1 MEVINAGM
9 RKGIKA
15 MAVAAQT
22 MQFIS
27 LMPQPK
33 DFVTRIVGDVV
44 FLSAQ
49 ISQLSEKMNKLLD
62 SYADIPTNYLMTQ
75 VNSITGS
82 LSRINNRLNTYADN
96 AVNQTIGL
104 GENAVNMITDLTGSA
119 IDITGSVTGAVVN
132 LAGAVSESS
141 SRVLGQQDIA
151 DDIHDAAEVILEWN
165 NDKLVEVKE
174 DKLAPLKNTSKRL
187 KDIRTGITDN
197 IDHTSNAVDEKIKNA
212 QNVVKTLITEL
223 KEKMDKLANVV
234 DTNFKDVTG
243 MSSVS
248 SGASTITEEIKRY
261 GNRTKS
267 DQVTY
272 AVSDSLSTV
281 IKNFSIGKTVFAF
294 AGVLTQSAIVR
305 LGLDRLPPIDFESM
319 LYKIRD
325 DINITPEDLE
335 KNFNKLADT
344 TYNEMISMGKE
355 LENIPMEE
363 RNYSDENY
371 KKFKEEYEEELK
383 EQRDRI
389 RTLMKYNE
397 NKNGQID
404 ALEKKEIKSA
414 IKEIEKYRK
423 KVKNAKQAETY
434 KSILGKELDN
444 FKQEAQYRCNQLKSD
459 WESMMKQ
466 YRDAIAEIK
475 EFFTNGGSC
484 DMFIDD
490 CCKRI
495 NQDFDDIKE
504 LCKNL
509 GSQLI
514 ASGIKVF
521 MPSDIG
527 LVVPNP
533 AYKIPDFLM
542 DIKTIIAFIKDIIT
556 KVIDIINHIN
566 KLARI
571 MLNGIN
577 NLKEIIDQLM
587 KMIGL
592 KWLMDLIQN
601 IIEMLG
607 SNIDLA
613 SERLINTIS
622 AVHLGD
628 TKEYEA
634 TMDALESLITE
645 TNGTSKILNDSERKT
660 LGSVTD
666 MLDLIKKGKR
676 KKVREEIDELETN
689 IKNAKSGDNEQIEE
703 IINELE
709 EWEDNIVA
717 YKSPII
723 DNNTDEKQVSSII
736 DGESYSPDIK
746 FIGWHFYHA
755 DLNHTEKKYYDS
767 SIFGTLMKKIKS
779 KIIKR
784 AAEKSHKK
792 SGGVRMLNRKTVG
805 MISPLSKTKIVKAY
819 EAFYWYTYFTE
830 DLEKD
835 CFEWGTKQGSMLVD
849 NIVRSENG
857 SVVEIIDMNGNP
869 RKVFVAGNMVR
880 SGDYVNVDGIK
891 YRVN

>member
-82 LSRINNRLNTYADN
+82 LSRINNRLNTYTDN

-119 IDITGSVTGAVVN
+119 IDITGSVTSAVVN
-132 LAGAVSESS
+132 LAAAVSETS
-141 SRVLGQQDIA
+141 SRILSQSDIA

-174 DKLAPLKNTSKRL
+174 DKLAALKNVTK
-187 KDIRTGITDN
+187 KIQETRTGITDK
-197 IDHTSNAVDEKIKNA
+197 IDSVSGTVDEGIKNA

-223 KEKMDKLANVV
+223 REKMDKLANVV

-243 MSSVS
+243 MTSVS
-248 SGASTITEEIKRY
+248 RGSSTITEEIKNY
-261 GNRTKS
+261 GNNTKS
-267 DQVTY
+267 DQVTS

-281 IKNFSIGKTVFAF
+281 IKNFSIGKMVLAF
-294 AGVLTQSAIVR
+294 TGVLTQSAIVR
-305 LGLDRLPPIDFESM
+305 LGLDKLPPIDFESM

-325 DINITPEDLE
+325 DINLTPEDLE
-335 KNFNKLADT
+335 KNFNQLAES
-344 TYNEMISMGKE
+344 TYNEMISMEKE
-355 LENIPMEE
+355 LKDIPSEE

-383 EQRDRI
+383 EQRNRI

-397 NKNGQID
+397 NKKGQID
-404 ALEKKEIKSA
+404 ALAKKEIKSA

-444 FKQEAQYRCNQLKSD
+444 FKQEAQYRCNQIKSD

-466 YRDAIAEIK
+466 YRDSIAEIK
-475 EFFTNGGSC
+475 EFFSNGGSC

-509 GSQLI
+509 SSQLI

-527 LVVPNP
+527 AVVPNP

-542 DIKTIIAFIKDIIT
+542 DVKTIIAFIKNLIT
-556 KVIDIINHIN
+556 KIIDIINHIN

-577 NLKEIIDQLM
+577 NLNEIIKQLM
-587 KMIGL
+587 EMIGL
-592 KWLMDLIQN
+592 KWLMNLVQN
-601 IIEMLG
+601 IIEILG

-613 SERLINTIS
+613 SVRLVNTLSPI
-622 AVHLGD
+622 HLD
-628 TKEYEA
+628 ETKEYDA
-634 TMDALESLITE
+634 TMEALESLIVAD
-645 TNGTSKILNDSERKT
+645 GGKSKILNETEQKA

-666 MLDLIKKGKR
+666 ILESLKNTKKR
-676 KKVREEIDELETN
+676 KVKKEIDSLIGAIQSAT
-689 IKNAKSGDNEQIEE
+689 SGDDEKIEDLMDR
-703 IINELE
+703 LE
-709 EWEDNIVA
+709 DFADNVVA
-717 YKSPII
+717 YKSPILDDTKREDKNI
-723 DNNTDEKQVSSII
+723 SDII
-736 DGESYSPDIK
+736 DGESFDMDVK
-746 FIGWHFYHA
+746 FIGWKFYHA
-755 DLNHTEKKYYDS
+755 DIYHTNAEYYS
-767 SIFGTLMKKIKS
+767 SNLMKKIKS
-779 KIIKR
+779 KVIQKAAKR
-784 AAEKSHKK
+784 SHKK
-792 SGGVRMLNRKTVG
+792 NGGVAMLNNKEFGRN
-805 MISPLSKTKIVKAY
+805 KIVKAY
-819 EAFYWYTYFTE
+819 KAFYWYTYYTE

-835 CFEWGTKQGSMLVD
+835 CFEWNKENQGKIFMD
-849 NIVRSENG
+849 NIVKSESG
-857 SVVEIIDMNGNP
+857 SVVEIIDVNGNP
-869 RKVFVAGNMVR
+869 RKVFVAGSMVR
-880 SGDYVNVDGIK
+880 SGDYVNVDGVK

>member
-132 LAGAVSESS
+132 LAGAVSETS
-141 SRVLGQQDIA
+141 SRILGQQDIA

-174 DKLAPLKNTSKRL
+174 DKLATLKNTTK
-187 KDIRTGITDN
+187 KIQETRTGITDK
-197 IDHTSNAVDEKIKNA
+197 IDSVSGAVDEKIKNA

-223 KEKMDKLANVV
+223 REKMDKLANVV

-243 MSSVS
+243 MASVS
-248 SGASTITEEIKRY
+248 RGASTITEEIKRY

-294 AGVLTQSAIVR
+294 TGVLTQSAIVR

-355 LENIPMEE
+355 LENIPPEE

-404 ALEKKEIKSA
+404 GLAKKEIKSA

-509 GSQLI
+509 SSQLI

-527 LVVPNP
+527 TVVPNP

-592 KWLMDLIQN
+592 KWLMDLVDN

-613 SERLINTIS
+613 SERLVNTLSPI
-622 AVHLGD
+622 HLD
-628 TKEYEA
+628 ETKEYEA
-634 TMDALESLITE
+634 TMEALESLIV
-645 TNGTSKILNDSERKT
+645 GDDKKSKILNETEKT
-660 LGSVTD
+660 ALGSVTD
-666 MLDLIKKGKR
+666 ILESLKNTKKR
-676 KKVREEIDELETN
+676 KVQKEITSLIGD
-689 IKNAKSGDNEQIEE
+689 IKSATSGDNEKIEDLMDD
-703 IINELE
+703 LE
-709 EWEDNIVA
+709 DFADNVVA
-717 YKSPII
+717 YKSPILD
-723 DNNTDEKQVSSII
+723 DNKRENQNISNII
-736 DGESYSPDIK
+736 DGETFDTDVK
-746 FIGWHFYHA
+746 FIGWRFYHA
-755 DLNHTEKKYYDS
+755 DIYHTKNKYYTS
-767 SIFGTLMKKIKS
+767 TFMKKIKS

-784 AAEKSHKK
+784 AAKRSHKK
-792 SGGVRMLNRKTVG
+792 NGGVNMLRKRKLGWNKV
-805 MISPLSKTKIVKAY
+805 VKAFD
-819 EAFYWYTYFTE
+819 AFYWYTYFTE

-880 SGDYVNVDGIK
+880 SGDYVNVDGVK
-891 YRVN
+891 YRVK

>member
-132 LAGAVSESS
+132 LAAAVSETS
-141 SRVLGQQDIA
+141 SRILGQSDIA

-174 DKLAPLKNTSKRL
+174 DKLATLKNVTK
-187 KDIRTGITDN
+187 KIQETRTGITDK
-197 IDHTSNAVDEKIKNA
+197 IDSVSGAVDEKIKNA
-212 QNVVKTLITEL
+212 QNVVKNLITEL
-223 KEKMDKLANVV
+223 REKMDKLANVV

-243 MSSVS
+243 MTSVS
-248 SGASTITEEIKRY
+248 RGASTITEEIKRY
-261 GNRTKS
+261 GNSTKS

-294 AGVLTQSAIVR
+294 AGVLTQSVIVR

-344 TYNEMISMGKE
+344 TYNEMISMEKE
-355 LENIPMEE
+355 LKTIPPEE

-371 KKFKEEYEEELK
+371 KKFKEEYGEELK

-404 ALEKKEIKSA
+404 ALVKKEIKSA

-444 FKQEAQYRCNQLKSD
+444 FKQEAQYRCNQIKSD

-475 EFFTNGGSC
+475 EFFSNGGSC
-484 DMFIDD
+484 DMFIND
-490 CCKRI
+490 CCKKI

-509 GSQLI
+509 GSQLV
-514 ASGIKVF
+514 ASTIKVF

-527 LVVPNP
+527 AVVPNP
-533 AYKIPDFLM
+533 AYKISDFLM
-542 DIKTIIAFIKDIIT
+542 DVKTIIAFIKDLIT
-556 KVIDIINHIN
+556 KIIDIINHIN

-577 NLKEIIDQLM
+577 NLKEIVDQLM

-592 KWLMDLIQN
+592 KWLMDMVQN
-601 IIEMLG
+601 IIKILG
-607 SNIDLA
+607 SNIDSA
-613 SERLINTIS
+613 SVRLVNTLS
-622 AVHLGD
+622 PVHLD
-628 TKEYEA
+628 ETKEYEA
-634 TMDALESLITE
+634 TMEALESLIV
-645 TNGTSKILNDSERKT
+645 GDGGKSKILNDTEKKS

-666 MLDLIKKGKR
+666 ILESLKKTKKR
-676 KKVREEIDELETN
+676 KTQKEINSLIGD
-689 IKNAKSGDNEQIEE
+689 IQSAKSGNDEKIEDLMDD
-703 IINELE
+703 LE
-709 EWEDNIVA
+709 DFADNIVA
-717 YKSPII
+717 YKSPIL
-723 DNNTDEKQVSSII
+723 DENKREDKNISDII
-736 DGESYSPDIK
+736 DGESFDIDVK

-755 DLNHTEKKYYDS
+755 DIYHTKNDYYS
-767 SIFGTLMKKIKS
+767 SNLMKKIKS

-784 AAEKSHKK
+784 AAKRSHKK
-792 SGGVRMLNRKTVG
+792 NGGVAMLKKKVLG
-805 MISPLSKTKIVKAY
+805 WKKIVKAY
-819 EAFYWYTYFTE
+819 TAFYWYTYYTE

-835 CFEWGTKQGSMLVD
+835 CFEWGQKQNSILVD
-849 NIVRSENG
+849 NIVKSENG
-857 SVVEIIDMNGNP
+857 SVVEIIDVNGNP

-880 SGDYVNVDGIK
+880 SGDYVNVDGVK

>member
-132 LAGAVSESS
+132 LAAAVSETS
-141 SRVLGQQDIA
+141 SRILGQSDIA

-174 DKLAPLKNTSKRL
+174 DKLATLKNVTK
-187 KDIRTGITDN
+187 KIQETRTGITDK
-197 IDHTSNAVDEKIKNA
+197 IDSVSGAVDEKIKNA
-212 QNVVKTLITEL
+212 QNVVKNLITEL
-223 KEKMDKLANVV
+223 REKMDKLANVV

-243 MSSVS
+243 MTSVS
-248 SGASTITEEIKRY
+248 RGASTITEEIKRY
-261 GNRTKS
+261 GNSTKS

-294 AGVLTQSAIVR
+294 AGVLTQSVIVR

-344 TYNEMISMGKE
+344 TYNEMISMEKE
-355 LENIPMEE
+355 LKTIPPEE

-371 KKFKEEYEEELK
+371 KKFKEEYGEELK

-404 ALEKKEIKSA
+404 ALVKKEIKSA

-444 FKQEAQYRCNQLKSD
+444 FKQEAQYRCNQIKSD

-475 EFFTNGGSC
+475 EFFSNGGSC
-484 DMFIDD
+484 DMFIND
-490 CCKRI
+490 CCKKI

-509 GSQLI
+509 GSQLV
-514 ASGIKVF
+514 ASTIKVF

-527 LVVPNP
+527 AVVPNP
-533 AYKIPDFLM
+533 AYKISDFLM
-542 DIKTIIAFIKDIIT
+542 DVKTIIAFIKDLIT
-556 KVIDIINHIN
+556 KIIDIINHIN

-577 NLKEIIDQLM
+577 NLKEIVDQLM

-592 KWLMDLIQN
+592 KWLMDMVQN
-601 IIEMLG
+601 IIKILG
-607 SNIDLA
+607 SNIDFA
-613 SERLINTIS
+613 SVRLVNTLS
-622 AVHLGD
+622 PVHLD
-628 TKEYEA
+628 ETKEYEA
-634 TMDALESLITE
+634 TMEALESLIV
-645 TNGTSKILNDSERKT
+645 GDGGKSKILNDTEKT
-660 LGSVTD
+660 ALGSVTD
-666 MLDLIKKGKR
+666 ILESLKKTKKR
-676 KKVREEIDELETN
+676 KTQKEINSLIGD
-689 IKNAKSGDNEQIEE
+689 IQSAKSGNDEKIEDLMDD
-703 IINELE
+703 LE
-709 EWEDNIVA
+709 DFADNIVA
-717 YKSPII
+717 YKSPIL
-723 DNNTDEKQVSSII
+723 DENKREDKNISDII
-736 DGESYSPDIK
+736 DGESFDIDVK

-755 DLNHTEKKYYDS
+755 DIYHTKNDYYS
-767 SIFGTLMKKIKS
+767 SNLMKKIKS
-779 KIIKR
+779 KVIQKAAKR
-784 AAEKSHKK
+784 SHKK
-792 SGGVRMLNRKTVG
+792 NGGVAMLNNKEFG
-805 MISPLSKTKIVKAY
+805 WKKIVKAY
-819 EAFYWYTYFTE
+819 TAFYWYTYYTE

-835 CFEWGTKQGSMLVD
+835 CFEWGQKQNSILVD
-849 NIVRSENG
+849 NIVKSENG
-857 SVVEIIDMNGNP
+857 SVVEIIDVNGNP

-880 SGDYVNVDGIK
+880 SGDYVNVDGVK

>member
-96 AVNQTIGL
+96 AVNQTIDL

-132 LAGAVSESS
+132 LAAAVSETS
-141 SRVLGQQDIA
+141 SRILGQSDIA

-174 DKLAPLKNTSKRL
+174 DKLATLKNVTK
-187 KDIRTGITDN
+187 KIQETRTGITDK
-197 IDHTSNAVDEKIKNA
+197 IDSVSGAVDEKIKNA
-212 QNVVKTLITEL
+212 QNVVKNLITEL
-223 KEKMDKLANVV
+223 REKMDKLANVV

-243 MSSVS
+243 MTSVS
-248 SGASTITEEIKRY
+248 RGASTITEEIKRY
-261 GNRTKS
+261 GNSTKS

-294 AGVLTQSAIVR
+294 AGVLTQSVIVR

-344 TYNEMISMGKE
+344 TYNEMISMEKE
-355 LENIPMEE
+355 LKTIPPEE

-371 KKFKEEYEEELK
+371 KKFKEEYGEELK

-404 ALEKKEIKSA
+404 ALVKKEIKSA

-444 FKQEAQYRCNQLKSD
+444 FKQEAQYRCNQITSD

-475 EFFTNGGSC
+475 EFFSNGGSC
-484 DMFIDD
+484 DMFIND
-490 CCKRI
+490 CCKKI

-509 GSQLI
+509 GSQLV
-514 ASGIKVF
+514 ASTIKVF

-527 LVVPNP
+527 AVVPNP
-533 AYKIPDFLM
+533 AYKISDFLM
-542 DIKTIIAFIKDIIT
+542 DVKTIIAFIKDLIT
-556 KVIDIINHIN
+556 KIIDIINHIN

-577 NLKEIIDQLM
+577 NLKEIVDQLM

-592 KWLMDLIQN
+592 KWLMDMVQN
-601 IIEMLG
+601 IIKILG
-607 SNIDLA
+607 SNIDFA
-613 SERLINTIS
+613 SVRLVNTLS
-622 AVHLGD
+622 PVHLD
-628 TKEYEA
+628 ETKEYEA
-634 TMDALESLITE
+634 TMEALESLIV
-645 TNGTSKILNDSERKT
+645 GDGGKSKILNDTEKT
-660 LGSVTD
+660 ALGSVTD
-666 MLDLIKKGKR
+666 ILESLKKTKKR
-676 KKVREEIDELETN
+676 KTQKEINSLIGD
-689 IKNAKSGDNEQIEE
+689 IQSAKSGNDEKIEDLMDD
-703 IINELE
+703 LE
-709 EWEDNIVA
+709 DFADNIVA
-717 YKSPII
+717 YKSPIL
-723 DNNTDEKQVSSII
+723 DENKREDKNISDII
-736 DGESYSPDIK
+736 DGESFDIDVK

-755 DLNHTEKKYYDS
+755 DIYHTKNDYYS
-767 SIFGTLMKKIKS
+767 SNLMKKIKS
-779 KIIKR
+779 KVIQKAAKR
-784 AAEKSHKK
+784 SHKK
-792 SGGVRMLNRKTVG
+792 NGGVAMLNNKEFG
-805 MISPLSKTKIVKAY
+805 WKKIVKAY
-819 EAFYWYTYFTE
+819 TAFYWYTYYTE

-835 CFEWGTKQGSMLVD
+835 CFEWGQKQNSILVD
-849 NIVRSENG
+849 NIVKSENG
-857 SVVEIIDMNGNP
+857 SVVEIIDVNGNP

-880 SGDYVNVDGIK
+880 SGDYVNVDGVK

>member
-96 AVNQTIGL
+96 AVNQTIDL

-132 LAGAVSESS
+132 LAAAVSETS
-141 SRVLGQQDIA
+141 SRILGQSDIA

-174 DKLAPLKNTSKRL
+174 DKLATLKNVTK
-187 KDIRTGITDN
+187 KIQETRTGITDK
-197 IDHTSNAVDEKIKNA
+197 IDSVSGAVDEKIKNA
-212 QNVVKTLITEL
+212 QNVVKNLITEL
-223 KEKMDKLANVV
+223 REKMDKLANVV

-243 MSSVS
+243 MTSVS
-248 SGASTITEEIKRY
+248 RGASTITEEIKRY
-261 GNRTKS
+261 GNSTKS

-294 AGVLTQSAIVR
+294 AGVLTQSVIVR

-344 TYNEMISMGKE
+344 TYNEMISMEKE
-355 LENIPMEE
+355 LKTIPPEE

-371 KKFKEEYEEELK
+371 KKFKEEYGEELK

-404 ALEKKEIKSA
+404 ALVKKEIKSA

-444 FKQEAQYRCNQLKSD
+444 FKQEAQYRCNQIKSD

-475 EFFTNGGSC
+475 EFFSNGGSC
-484 DMFIDD
+484 DMFIND
-490 CCKRI
+490 CCKKI

-509 GSQLI
+509 GSQLV
-514 ASGIKVF
+514 ASTIKVF

-527 LVVPNP
+527 AVVPNP
-533 AYKIPDFLM
+533 AYKISDFLM
-542 DIKTIIAFIKDIIT
+542 DVKTIIAFIKDLIT
-556 KVIDIINHIN
+556 KIIDIINHIN

-577 NLKEIIDQLM
+577 NLKEIVDQLM

-592 KWLMDLIQN
+592 KWLMDMVQN
-601 IIEMLG
+601 IIKILG
-607 SNIDLA
+607 SNIDFA
-613 SERLINTIS
+613 SVRLVNTLS
-622 AVHLGD
+622 PVHLD
-628 TKEYEA
+628 ETKEYEA
-634 TMDALESLITE
+634 TMEALESLIV
-645 TNGTSKILNDSERKT
+645 GDGGKSKILNDTEKT
-660 LGSVTD
+660 ALGSVTD
-666 MLDLIKKGKR
+666 ILESLKKTKKR
-676 KKVREEIDELETN
+676 KTQKEINSLIGD
-689 IKNAKSGDNEQIEE
+689 IQSAKSGNDEKIEDLMDD
-703 IINELE
+703 LE
-709 EWEDNIVA
+709 DFADNIVA
-717 YKSPII
+717 YKSPIL
-723 DNNTDEKQVSSII
+723 DENKREDKNISDII
-736 DGESYSPDIK
+736 DGESFDIDVK
-746 FIGWHFYHA
+746 LIGWHFYHA
-755 DLNHTEKKYYDS
+755 DIYHTKNDYYS
-767 SIFGTLMKKIKS
+767 SNLMKKIKS
-779 KIIKR
+779 KVIQKAAKR
-784 AAEKSHKK
+784 SHKK
-792 SGGVRMLNRKTVG
+792 NGGVAMLNNKEFG
-805 MISPLSKTKIVKAY
+805 WKKIVKAY
-819 EAFYWYTYFTE
+819 TAFYWYTYYTE

-835 CFEWGTKQGSMLVD
+835 CFEWGQKQNSILVD
-849 NIVRSENG
+849 NIVKSENG
-857 SVVEIIDMNGNP
+857 SVVEIIDVNGNP

-880 SGDYVNVDGIK
+880 SGDYVNVDGVK

>member
-132 LAGAVSESS
+132 LSAAVSETS
-141 SRVLGQQDIA
+141 SRILGQSDIA

-174 DKLAPLKNTSKRL
+174 DKLAALKNVTK
-187 KDIRTGITDN
+187 KIQETRTGITDK
-197 IDHTSNAVDEKIKNA
+197 IDSVSGAVDEKIKNA
-212 QNVVKTLITEL
+212 QNVVKNLITEL
-223 KEKMDKLANVV
+223 REKMDKLANVV

-243 MSSVS
+243 MTSVS
-248 SGASTITEEIKRY
+248 RGASTITEEIKRY
-261 GNRTKS
+261 GNSTKS
-267 DQVTY
+267 DQVTH

-294 AGVLTQSAIVR
+294 AGVLTQSVIVR

-344 TYNEMISMGKE
+344 TYNEMISMEKE
-355 LENIPMEE
+355 LKTIPPEE

-371 KKFKEEYEEELK
+371 KKFKEEYGEELK

-404 ALEKKEIKSA
+404 ALVKKEIKSA

-444 FKQEAQYRCNQLKSD
+444 FKQEAQYRCNQIKSD

-475 EFFTNGGSC
+475 EFFSNGGSC
-484 DMFIDD
+484 DMFIND
-490 CCKRI
+490 CCKKI

-509 GSQLI
+509 GSQLV
-514 ASGIKVF
+514 ASTIKVF

-527 LVVPNP
+527 AVVPNP
-533 AYKIPDFLM
+533 AYKISDFLM
-542 DIKTIIAFIKDIIT
+542 DVKTIIAFIKDLIT
-556 KVIDIINHIN
+556 KIIDIINHIN

-577 NLKEIIDQLM
+577 NLKEIVDQLM

-592 KWLMDLIQN
+592 KWLMDMVQN
-601 IIEMLG
+601 IIKILG
-607 SNIDLA
+607 SNIDSA
-613 SERLINTIS
+613 SVRLVNTLS
-622 AVHLGD
+622 PVHLD
-628 TKEYEA
+628 ETKEYEA
-634 TMDALESLITE
+634 TMEALESLIV
-645 TNGTSKILNDSERKT
+645 GDGGKSKILNDTEKKS

-666 MLDLIKKGKR
+666 ILESLKKTKKR
-676 KKVREEIDELETN
+676 KTQKEINSLISD
-689 IKNAKSGDNEQIEE
+689 IQSAKSGNDEKIEDLMDD
-703 IINELE
+703 LE
-709 EWEDNIVA
+709 DFADNIVA
-717 YKSPII
+717 YKSPIL
-723 DNNTDEKQVSSII
+723 DENKREDKNISDII
-736 DGESYSPDIK
+736 DGESFDIDVK

-755 DLNHTEKKYYDS
+755 DIYHTKNDYYS
-767 SIFGTLMKKIKS
+767 SNLMKKIKS

-784 AAEKSHKK
+784 AAKRSHKK
-792 SGGVRMLNRKTVG
+792 NGGVAMLKKKVFG
-805 MISPLSKTKIVKAY
+805 WKKIVKAY
-819 EAFYWYTYFTE
+819 TAFYWYTYYTE

-835 CFEWGTKQGSMLVD
+835 CFEWGQKQNSILVD
-849 NIVRSENG
+849 NIVKSENG
-857 SVVEIIDMNGNP
+857 SVVEIIDVNGNP

-880 SGDYVNVDGIK
+880 SGDYVNVDGVK

>member
-82 LSRINNRLNTYADN
+82 LSGINNRLNAYTDN
-96 AVNQTIGL
+96 AVNQTVGL

-119 IDITGSVTGAVVN
+119 IDITGSVTSAVVN
-132 LAGAVSESS
+132 LAAAVSETS
-141 SRVLGQQDIA
+141 SRILSQSDIA

-174 DKLAPLKNTSKRL
+174 DKLAPLKNVTK
-187 KDIRTGITDN
+187 KIQETRTGITGK
-197 IDHTSNAVDEKIKNA
+197 IDSVSGTVDEGIKNA
-212 QNVVKTLITEL
+212 QNVVKTLIIEL
-223 KEKMDKLANVV
+223 REKMDKLANVV

-243 MSSVS
+243 MTSVS
-248 SGASTITEEIKRY
+248 RGASTITEEIKNY
-261 GNRTKS
+261 GSSTKS
-267 DQVTY
+267 DQV
-272 AVSDSLSTV
+272 ASAISDSLSTV
-281 IKNFSIGKTVFAF
+281 IKNFSIGKMVFAF

-305 LGLDRLPPIDFESM
+305 LGLDKLPPIDFESM

-325 DINITPEDLE
+325 DINLTPEDLE
-335 KNFNKLADT
+335 KNFNQLAES
-344 TYNEMISMGKE
+344 TYNEMISMEKE
-355 LENIPMEE
+355 LKDIPSEE

-383 EQRDRI
+383 EQRNRI

-397 NKNGQID
+397 NKKGQID
-404 ALEKKEIKSA
+404 ALAKKEIKSA

-444 FKQEAQYRCNQLKSD
+444 FKQEAQYRCNQIKSD

-466 YRDAIAEIK
+466 YRDSIAEIK
-475 EFFTNGGSC
+475 EFFSNGGSC

-509 GSQLI
+509 SSQLI

-527 LVVPNP
+527 TVVPNP

-542 DIKTIIAFIKDIIT
+542 DVKTIIAFIKNLIT
-556 KVIDIINHIN
+556 KIIDIINHIN

-577 NLKEIIDQLM
+577 NLNEIIKQLM
-587 KMIGL
+587 EMIGL
-592 KWLMDLIQN
+592 KWLMDLVQN
-601 IIEMLG
+601 IIKILG

-613 SERLINTIS
+613 SVRLVNTLSPI
-622 AVHLGD
+622 HLD
-628 TKEYEA
+628 ETKEYDA
-634 TMDALESLITE
+634 TMEALESLIVAD
-645 TNGTSKILNDSERKT
+645 GGKSKILNDTEKKS

-666 MLDLIKKGKR
+666 ILESLKNTKK
-676 KKVREEIDELETN
+676 KKVKKEIDSLIGDIQSAT
-689 IKNAKSGDNEQIEE
+689 SGDDEKIEDLMDR
-703 IINELE
+703 LE
-709 EWEDNIVA
+709 DFADNVVA
-717 YKSPII
+717 YKSPILDDTKRENKNI
-723 DNNTDEKQVSSII
+723 SDII
-736 DGESYSPDIK
+736 DGESFDMDVK
-746 FIGWHFYHA
+746 FIGWKFYHA
-755 DLNHTEKKYYDS
+755 DIYHEGATDYRSN
-767 SIFGTLMKKIKS
+767 LMKKIKS
-779 KIIKR
+779 KVIQKASKR
-784 AAEKSHKK
+784 SHKK
-792 SGGVRMLNRKTVG
+792 NGGVAMLNNKEFGRN
-805 MISPLSKTKIVKAY
+805 KIVKAY
-819 EAFYWYTYFTE
+819 TAFYWYTYYTE

-835 CFEWGTKQGSMLVD
+835 CFEWNKENQGKIFMD
-849 NIVRSENG
+849 NIVKSESG
-857 SVVEIIDMNGNP
+857 SVVEIIDVNGNP
-869 RKVFVAGNMVR
+869 RKVFVAGSMVR
-880 SGDYVNVDGIK
+880 SGDYVNVDGVK

>member
-132 LAGAVSESS
+132 LAAAVSETS
-141 SRVLGQQDIA
+141 SRILGQSDIA

-174 DKLAPLKNTSKRL
+174 DKLATLKNVTK
-187 KDIRTGITDN
+187 KIQETRTGITDK
-197 IDHTSNAVDEKIKNA
+197 IDSVSGAVDEKIKNA
-212 QNVVKTLITEL
+212 QNVVKNLITEL
-223 KEKMDKLANVV
+223 REKMDKLANVV

-243 MSSVS
+243 MTSVS
-248 SGASTITEEIKRY
+248 RGASTITEEIKRY
-261 GNRTKS
+261 GNSTKS

-294 AGVLTQSAIVR
+294 AGVLTQSVIVR

-344 TYNEMISMGKE
+344 TYNEMISMEKE
-355 LENIPMEE
+355 LKTIPPEE

-371 KKFKEEYEEELK
+371 KKFKEEYGEELK

-404 ALEKKEIKSA
+404 ALVKKEIKSA

-444 FKQEAQYRCNQLKSD
+444 FKQEAQYRCNQIKSD

-475 EFFTNGGSC
+475 EFFSNGGSC
-484 DMFIDD
+484 DMFIND
-490 CCKRI
+490 CCKKI

-509 GSQLI
+509 GSQLV
-514 ASGIKVF
+514 ASTIKVF

-527 LVVPNP
+527 AVVPNP
-533 AYKIPDFLM
+533 AYKISDFLM
-542 DIKTIIAFIKDIIT
+542 DVKTIIAFIKDLIT
-556 KVIDIINHIN
+556 KIIDIINHIN

-577 NLKEIIDQLM
+577 NLKEIVDQLM

-592 KWLMDLIQN
+592 KWLMDMVQN
-601 IIEMLG
+601 IIKILG
-607 SNIDLA
+607 SNIDSA
-613 SERLINTIS
+613 SVRLVNTLS
-622 AVHLGD
+622 PVHLD
-628 TKEYEA
+628 ETKEYEA
-634 TMDALESLITE
+634 TMEALESLIV
-645 TNGTSKILNDSERKT
+645 GDGGKSKILNDTEKKS

-666 MLDLIKKGKR
+666 ILESLKKTKKR
-676 KKVREEIDELETN
+676 KTQKEINSLIGD
-689 IKNAKSGDNEQIEE
+689 IQSAKSGNDEKIEDLMDD
-703 IINELE
+703 LE
-709 EWEDNIVA
+709 DFADNIVA
-717 YKSPII
+717 YKSPIL
-723 DNNTDEKQVSSII
+723 DENKREDKNISDII
-736 DGESYSPDIK
+736 DGESFDIDVK

-755 DLNHTEKKYYDS
+755 DIYHTKNDYYS
-767 SIFGTLMKKIKS
+767 SNLMKKIKS

-784 AAEKSHKK
+784 AAKRSHKK
-792 SGGVRMLNRKTVG
+792 NGGVAMLKKKVFRWK
-805 MISPLSKTKIVKAY
+805 KIVKAY
-819 EAFYWYTYFTE
+819 TAFYWYTYYTE

-835 CFEWGTKQGSMLVD
+835 CFEWGQKQNSILVD
-849 NIVRSENG
+849 NIVKSENG
-857 SVVEIIDMNGNP
+857 SVVEIIDVNGNP

-880 SGDYVNVDGIK
+880 SGDYVNVDGVK

>member
-15 MAVAAQT
+15 MAVTAQT

-82 LSRINNRLNTYADN
+82 LSRINNRLNTYTDN

-119 IDITGSVTGAVVN
+119 IDITGSVTSAVVN
-132 LAGAVSESS
+132 LAAAVSETS
-141 SRVLGQQDIA
+141 SRILSQSDIA

-174 DKLAPLKNTSKRL
+174 DKLAALKNVTK
-187 KDIRTGITDN
+187 KIQETRTGITDK
-197 IDHTSNAVDEKIKNA
+197 IDSVSGTVDEGIKNA

-223 KEKMDKLANVV
+223 REKMDKLANVV

-243 MSSVS
+243 MTSVS
-248 SGASTITEEIKRY
+248 RGASTITEEIKNY
-261 GNRTKS
+261 GSSTKS
-267 DQVTY
+267 DQVVS

-281 IKNFSIGKTVFAF
+281 IKNFSISKMVLAF
-294 AGVLTQSAIVR
+294 TGVLTQSAIVR
-305 LGLDRLPPIDFESM
+305 LGLDKLPPIDFESM

-325 DINITPEDLE
+325 DINLTPEDLE
-335 KNFNKLADT
+335 KNFNQLAES
-344 TYNEMISMGKE
+344 TYNEMISMEKE
-355 LENIPMEE
+355 LKDIPSEE

-383 EQRDRI
+383 EQRNRI

-404 ALEKKEIKSA
+404 ALAKKEIKSA

-444 FKQEAQYRCNQLKSD
+444 FKQEAQYRCNQIKSD

-466 YRDAIAEIK
+466 YRDSIAEIK
-475 EFFTNGGSC
+475 EFFSNGGSC

-509 GSQLI
+509 SSQLI
-514 ASGIKVF
+514 ASSIKVF

-527 LVVPNP
+527 TVVPNP

-542 DIKTIIAFIKDIIT
+542 DVKTIIAFIKNLIT
-556 KVIDIINHIN
+556 KIIDIINHIN

-577 NLKEIIDQLM
+577 NLNEIIKQLM
-587 KMIGL
+587 EMIGL
-592 KWLMDLIQN
+592 KWLMNLVQN
-601 IIEMLG
+601 IIEILG

-613 SERLINTIS
+613 SVRLVNTLSPI
-622 AVHLGD
+622 HLD
-628 TKEYEA
+628 ETKEYDA
-634 TMDALESLITE
+634 TMEALESLIVAD
-645 TNGTSKILNDSERKT
+645 GGKSKILNETEQKA

-666 MLDLIKKGKR
+666 ILESLKNTKKR
-676 KKVREEIDELETN
+676 KVKKEIDSLIGAIQSAT
-689 IKNAKSGDNEQIEE
+689 SGDDEKIEDLMDR
-703 IINELE
+703 LE
-709 EWEDNIVA
+709 DFADNVVA
-717 YKSPII
+717 YKSPILDDTKRENKNI
-723 DNNTDEKQVSSII
+723 SDII
-736 DGESYSPDIK
+736 DGESFDMDVK
-746 FIGWHFYHA
+746 FIGWKFYHA
-755 DLNHTEKKYYDS
+755 DIYHKGATDYS
-767 SIFGTLMKKIKS
+767 SNLMKKIKS
-779 KIIKR
+779 KVIQKASKR
-784 AAEKSHKK
+784 SHKK
-792 SGGVRMLNRKTVG
+792 DGGVAMLNNKEFGRN
-805 MISPLSKTKIVKAY
+805 KIVKAY
-819 EAFYWYTYFTE
+819 KAFYWYTYYTE

-835 CFEWGTKQGSMLVD
+835 CFEWNKENQGKIFMD
-849 NIVRSENG
+849 NIVKSESG
-857 SVVEIIDMNGNP
+857 SVVEIIDVNGNP
-869 RKVFVAGNMVR
+869 RKVFVAGSMVR
-880 SGDYVNVDGIK
+880 SGDYVNVDGVK

>member
-132 LAGAVSESS
+132 LAAAVSETS
-141 SRVLGQQDIA
+141 SRILGQSDIA

-174 DKLAPLKNTSKRL
+174 DKLATLKNVTK
-187 KDIRTGITDN
+187 KIQETRTGITDK
-197 IDHTSNAVDEKIKNA
+197 IDSVSGAVDEKIKNA
-212 QNVVKTLITEL
+212 QNVVKNLITEL
-223 KEKMDKLANVV
+223 REKMDKLANVV

-243 MSSVS
+243 MTSVS
-248 SGASTITEEIKRY
+248 RGASTITEEIKRY
-261 GNRTKS
+261 GHSTKS

-294 AGVLTQSAIVR
+294 AGVLTQSVIVR

-344 TYNEMISMGKE
+344 TYNEMISMEKE
-355 LENIPMEE
+355 LKTIPPEE

-371 KKFKEEYEEELK
+371 KKFKEEYGEELK

-404 ALEKKEIKSA
+404 ALVKKEIKSA

-444 FKQEAQYRCNQLKSD
+444 FKQEAQYRCNQIKSD

-475 EFFTNGGSC
+475 EFFSNGGSC
-484 DMFIDD
+484 DMFIND
-490 CCKRI
+490 CCKKI

-509 GSQLI
+509 GSQLV
-514 ASGIKVF
+514 ASTIKVF

-527 LVVPNP
+527 AVVPNP
-533 AYKIPDFLM
+533 AYKISDFLM
-542 DIKTIIAFIKDIIT
+542 DVKTIIAFIKDLIT
-556 KVIDIINHIN
+556 KIIDIINHIN

-577 NLKEIIDQLM
+577 NLKEIVDQLM

-592 KWLMDLIQN
+592 KWLMDMVQN
-601 IIEMLG
+601 IIKILG
-607 SNIDLA
+607 SNIDFA
-613 SERLINTIS
+613 SVRLVNTLS
-622 AVHLGD
+622 PVHLD
-628 TKEYEA
+628 ETKEYEA
-634 TMDALESLITE
+634 TMEALESLIV
-645 TNGTSKILNDSERKT
+645 GDGGKSKILNDTEKT
-660 LGSVTD
+660 ALGSVTD
-666 MLDLIKKGKR
+666 ILESLKKTKKR
-676 KKVREEIDELETN
+676 KTQKEINSLIGD
-689 IKNAKSGDNEQIEE
+689 IQSAKSGNDEKIEDLMDD
-703 IINELE
+703 LE
-709 EWEDNIVA
+709 DFADNIVA
-717 YKSPII
+717 YKSPIL
-723 DNNTDEKQVSSII
+723 DENKREDKNISDII
-736 DGESYSPDIK
+736 DGESFDIDVK

-755 DLNHTEKKYYDS
+755 DIYHTKNDYYS
-767 SIFGTLMKKIKS
+767 SNLMKKIKS
-779 KIIKR
+779 KVIQKAAKR
-784 AAEKSHKK
+784 SHKK
-792 SGGVRMLNRKTVG
+792 NGGVAMLNNKEFG
-805 MISPLSKTKIVKAY
+805 WKKIVKAY
-819 EAFYWYTYFTE
+819 TAFYWYTYYTE

-835 CFEWGTKQGSMLVD
+835 CFEWGQKQNSILVD
-849 NIVRSENG
+849 NIVKSENG
-857 SVVEIIDMNGNP
+857 SVVEIIDVNGNP

-880 SGDYVNVDGIK
+880 SGDYVNVDGVK

>member
-9 RKGIKA
+9 RTGIKA

-82 LSRINNRLNTYADN
+82 LSRINNRLNTYTDN

-104 GENAVNMITDLTGSA
+104 GENTVNIITDLTGSA
-119 IDITGSVTGAVVN
+119 IDITGSVTSAVVN
-132 LAGAVSESS
+132 LAAAVSETS
-141 SRVLGQQDIA
+141 SRILSQSDIA

-174 DKLAPLKNTSKRL
+174 DKLAALKNVTK
-187 KDIRTGITDN
+187 KIQETRTGITDK
-197 IDHTSNAVDEKIKNA
+197 IDSVSGTVDEGIKNA

-223 KEKMDKLANVV
+223 REKMDKLANMV

-243 MSSVS
+243 MTSVS
-248 SGASTITEEIKRY
+248 RGASTITEEIKNY
-261 GNRTKS
+261 GNSTKS
-267 DQVTY
+267 DQVTS
-272 AVSDSLSTV
+272 AISDSLSTV
-281 IKNFSIGKTVFAF
+281 IKNFSIGKMVFAF

-305 LGLDRLPPIDFESM
+305 LGLDKLPPIDFESM

-325 DINITPEDLE
+325 DINLTPEDLE
-335 KNFNKLADT
+335 KNFNQLAES
-344 TYNEMISMGKE
+344 TYNEMISMEKE
-355 LENIPMEE
+355 LKDIPSEE

-383 EQRDRI
+383 EQRNRI

-397 NKNGQID
+397 NKKGQID
-404 ALEKKEIKSA
+404 ALAKKEIKSA

-444 FKQEAQYRCNQLKSD
+444 FKQETQYRCNQIKSD

-466 YRDAIAEIK
+466 YRDSIAEIK
-475 EFFTNGGSC
+475 EFFSNGGSC

-509 GSQLI
+509 SSQLI

-527 LVVPNP
+527 TVVPNP

-542 DIKTIIAFIKDIIT
+542 DVKTIIAFIKNLIT
-556 KVIDIINHIN
+556 KIIDVINHIN

-577 NLKEIIDQLM
+577 NLNEIIKQLM
-587 KMIGL
+587 EMIGL
-592 KWLMDLIQN
+592 KWLMNLVQN
-601 IIEMLG
+601 IIEILG

-613 SERLINTIS
+613 SVRLVNTLSPI
-622 AVHLGD
+622 HLD
-628 TKEYEA
+628 ETKEYYA
-634 TMDALESLITE
+634 TMEALESLIVAD
-645 TNGTSKILNDSERKT
+645 GGKSKILNKT
-660 LGSVTD
+660 EQTALGSVTD
-666 MLDLIKKGKR
+666 ILESLKNTKKR
-676 KKVREEIDELETN
+676 KVKEEIDSLIGAIQSAT
-689 IKNAKSGDNEQIEE
+689 SGDDEKIEDLMDR
-703 IINELE
+703 LE
-709 EWEDNIVA
+709 DFADNVVA
-717 YKSPII
+717 YKSPILDDTKREDKNI
-723 DNNTDEKQVSSII
+723 SDII
-736 DGESYSPDIK
+736 DGESFDMDVK
-746 FIGWHFYHA
+746 FIGWKFYHA
-755 DLNHTEKKYYDS
+755 DIYHTNATYYS
-767 SIFGTLMKKIKS
+767 SNLMKKIKS
-779 KIIKR
+779 KVIQKAAKR
-784 AAEKSHKK
+784 SHKK
-792 SGGVRMLNRKTVG
+792 NGGVAMLNNKEFGRN
-805 MISPLSKTKIVKAY
+805 KIVKAY
-819 EAFYWYTYFTE
+819 KAFYWYTYYTE

-835 CFEWGTKQGSMLVD
+835 CFEWNKENQGKIFMD
-849 NIVRSENG
+849 NIVKSESG
-857 SVVEIIDMNGNP
+857 SVVEIIDVNGNP
-869 RKVFVAGNMVR
+869 RKVFVAGSMVR
-880 SGDYVNVDGIK
+880 SGDYVNVDGVK

>member
-132 LAGAVSESS
+132 LSAAVSETS
-141 SRVLGQQDIA
+141 SRILGQSDIA

-174 DKLAPLKNTSKRL
+174 DKLATLKNVTK
-187 KDIRTGITDN
+187 KIQETRTGITDK
-197 IDHTSNAVDEKIKNA
+197 IDSVSGAVDEKIKNA
-212 QNVVKTLITEL
+212 QNVVKNLITEL
-223 KEKMDKLANVV
+223 REKMDKLANVV

-243 MSSVS
+243 MTSVS
-248 SGASTITEEIKRY
+248 RGASTITEEIKRY
-261 GNRTKS
+261 GNSTKS
-267 DQVTY
+267 DQVTH

-294 AGVLTQSAIVR
+294 AGVLTQSVIVR

-344 TYNEMISMGKE
+344 TYNEMISMEKE
-355 LENIPMEE
+355 LKTIPPEE

-371 KKFKEEYEEELK
+371 KKFKEEYGEELK

-404 ALEKKEIKSA
+404 ALVKKEIKSA

-444 FKQEAQYRCNQLKSD
+444 FKQEAQYRCNQIKSD

-475 EFFTNGGSC
+475 EFFSNGGSC
-484 DMFIDD
+484 DMFIND
-490 CCKRI
+490 CCKKI

-509 GSQLI
+509 GSQLV
-514 ASGIKVF
+514 ASTIKVF

-527 LVVPNP
+527 AVVPNP
-533 AYKIPDFLM
+533 AYKISDFLM
-542 DIKTIIAFIKDIIT
+542 DVKTIIAFIKDLIT
-556 KVIDIINHIN
+556 KIIDIINHIN

-577 NLKEIIDQLM
+577 NLKEIVDQLM

-592 KWLMDLIQN
+592 KWLMDMVQN
-601 IIEMLG
+601 IIKILG
-607 SNIDLA
+607 SNIDSA
-613 SERLINTIS
+613 SVRLVNTLS
-622 AVHLGD
+622 PVHLD
-628 TKEYEA
+628 ETKEYEA
-634 TMDALESLITE
+634 TMEALESLIV
-645 TNGTSKILNDSERKT
+645 GDGGKSKILNDTEKKS

-666 MLDLIKKGKR
+666 ILESLKKTKKR
-676 KKVREEIDELETN
+676 KTQKEINSLIGD
-689 IKNAKSGDNEQIEE
+689 IQSAKSGNDEKIEDLMDD
-703 IINELE
+703 LE
-709 EWEDNIVA
+709 DFADNIVA
-717 YKSPII
+717 YKSPIL
-723 DNNTDEKQVSSII
+723 DENKREDKNISDII
-736 DGESYSPDIK
+736 DGESFDIDVK

-755 DLNHTEKKYYDS
+755 DIYHTKNDYYS
-767 SIFGTLMKKIKS
+767 SNLMKKIKS

-784 AAEKSHKK
+784 AAKRSHKK
-792 SGGVRMLNRKTVG
+792 NGGVAMLNNKELGRN
-805 MISPLSKTKIVKAY
+805 KIVKAY
-819 EAFYWYTYFTE
+819 TAFYWYTYYTE

-835 CFEWGTKQGSMLVD
+835 CFEWGQKQNSILVD
-849 NIVRSENG
+849 NIVKSENG
-857 SVVEIIDMNGNP
+857 SVVEIIDVNGNP

-880 SGDYVNVDGIK
+880 SGDYVNVDGVK

>member
-82 LSRINNRLNTYADN
+82 LSRINNRLNTYTDN

-132 LAGAVSESS
+132 LAAAVSETS
-141 SRVLGQQDIA
+141 SRILGQSDIA

-174 DKLAPLKNTSKRL
+174 DKLATLKNVTK
-187 KDIRTGITDN
+187 KIQETRTGITDK
-197 IDHTSNAVDEKIKNA
+197 IDSVSGAVDEKIKNA
-212 QNVVKTLITEL
+212 QNVVKNLITEL
-223 KEKMDKLANVV
+223 REKMDKLANVV

-243 MSSVS
+243 MTSVS
-248 SGASTITEEIKRY
+248 RGASTIIEEIKRY
-261 GNRTKS
+261 GNSTKS

-294 AGVLTQSAIVR
+294 AGVLTQSVIVR

-344 TYNEMISMGKE
+344 TYNEMISMEKE
-355 LENIPMEE
+355 LKTIPPEE

-371 KKFKEEYEEELK
+371 KKFKEEYGEELK

-404 ALEKKEIKSA
+404 ALVKKEIKSA

-444 FKQEAQYRCNQLKSD
+444 FKQEAQYRCNQIKSD

-475 EFFTNGGSC
+475 EFFSNGGSC
-484 DMFIDD
+484 DMFIND
-490 CCKRI
+490 CCKKI

-509 GSQLI
+509 GSQLV
-514 ASGIKVF
+514 ASTIKVF

-527 LVVPNP
+527 AVVPNP
-533 AYKIPDFLM
+533 AYKISDFLM
-542 DIKTIIAFIKDIIT
+542 DVKTIIAFIKDLIT
-556 KVIDIINHIN
+556 KIIDIINHIN

-577 NLKEIIDQLM
+577 NLKEIVDQLM

-592 KWLMDLIQN
+592 KWLMDMVQN
-601 IIEMLG
+601 IINILG
-607 SNIDLA
+607 SNIDSA
-613 SERLINTIS
+613 SVRLVNTLSPI
-622 AVHLGD
+622 HLD
-628 TKEYEA
+628 ETKEYEA
-634 TMDALESLITE
+634 TMEALESLIV
-645 TNGTSKILNDSERKT
+645 GDGGKSKILNDTEKKS

-666 MLDLIKKGKR
+666 ILESLKKTKKR
-676 KKVREEIDELETN
+676 KTQKEINSLIGD
-689 IKNAKSGDNEQIEE
+689 IQSAKSGNDEKIEDLMDD
-703 IINELE
+703 LE
-709 EWEDNIVA
+709 DFADNIVA
-717 YKSPII
+717 YKSPIL
-723 DNNTDEKQVSSII
+723 DENKREDKNISDII
-736 DGESYSPDIK
+736 DGESFDIDVK

-755 DLNHTEKKYYDS
+755 DIYHTKNDYYS
-767 SIFGTLMKKIKS
+767 SNLMKKIKS

-784 AAEKSHKK
+784 AAKRSHKK
-792 SGGVRMLNRKTVG
+792 NGGVAMLKKKVFGWN
-805 MISPLSKTKIVKAY
+805 KIVKAY
-819 EAFYWYTYFTE
+819 KAFYWYTYYTE

-835 CFEWGTKQGSMLVD
+835 CFEWNKENQGKIFMD
-849 NIVRSENG
+849 NIVKSENG
-857 SVVEIIDMNGNP
+857 SVVEIIDVNGNP

-880 SGDYVNVDGIK
+880 SGDYVNVDGVK

>member
-132 LAGAVSESS
+132 LAAAVSETS
-141 SRVLGQQDIA
+141 SRILGQSDIA

-174 DKLAPLKNTSKRL
+174 DKLATLKNVTK
-187 KDIRTGITDN
+187 KIQETRTGITDK
-197 IDHTSNAVDEKIKNA
+197 IDSVSGAVDEKIKNA
-212 QNVVKTLITEL
+212 QNVVKNLITEL
-223 KEKMDKLANVV
+223 REKMDKLANVV

-243 MSSVS
+243 MTSVS
-248 SGASTITEEIKRY
+248 RGASTITEEIKRY
-261 GNRTKS
+261 GNSTKS

-294 AGVLTQSAIVR
+294 AGVLTQSVIVR

-344 TYNEMISMGKE
+344 TYNEMISMEKE
-355 LENIPMEE
+355 LKTIPPEE

-371 KKFKEEYEEELK
+371 KKFKEEYGEELK

-404 ALEKKEIKSA
+404 ALVKKEIKSA

-444 FKQEAQYRCNQLKSD
+444 FKQEAQYRCNQIKSD

-475 EFFTNGGSC
+475 EFFSNGGSC
-484 DMFIDD
+484 DMFIND
-490 CCKRI
+490 CCKKI

-509 GSQLI
+509 GSQLV
-514 ASGIKVF
+514 ASTIKVF

-527 LVVPNP
+527 AVVPNP
-533 AYKIPDFLM
+533 AYKISDFLM
-542 DIKTIIAFIKDIIT
+542 DVKTIIAFIKDLIT
-556 KVIDIINHIN
+556 KIIDIINHIN

-577 NLKEIIDQLM
+577 NLKEIVDQLM

-592 KWLMDLIQN
+592 KWLMDMVQN
-601 IIEMLG
+601 IIKILG
-607 SNIDLA
+607 SNIDFA
-613 SERLINTIS
+613 SVRLVNTLS
-622 AVHLGD
+622 PVHLD
-628 TKEYEA
+628 ETKEYEA
-634 TMDALESLITE
+634 TMEALESLIV
-645 TNGTSKILNDSERKT
+645 GDGGKSKILNDTEKT
-660 LGSVTD
+660 ALGSVTD
-666 MLDLIKKGKR
+666 ILESLKKTKKR
-676 KKVREEIDELETN
+676 KTQKEINSLIGD
-689 IKNAKSGDNEQIEE
+689 IQSAKSGNDEKIEDLMDD
-703 IINELE
+703 LE
-709 EWEDNIVA
+709 DFADNIVA
-717 YKSPII
+717 YKSPIL
-723 DNNTDEKQVSSII
+723 DENKREDKNISDII
-736 DGESYSPDIK
+736 DGESFDIDVK
-746 FIGWHFYHA
+746 FIG
-755 DLNHTEKKYYDS
+755 
-767 SIFGTLMKKIKS
+767 
-779 KIIKR
+779 
-784 AAEKSHKK
+784 
-792 SGGVRMLNRKTVG
+792 
-805 MISPLSKTKIVKAY
+805 
-819 EAFYWYTYFTE
+819 
-830 DLEKD
+830 
-835 CFEWGTKQGSMLVD
+835 
-849 NIVRSENG
+849 
-857 SVVEIIDMNGNP
+857 
-869 RKVFVAGNMVR
+869 
-880 SGDYVNVDGIK
+880 
-891 YRVN
+891 

>member
-82 LSRINNRLNTYADN
+82 LSRINNRLNTYTDN

-119 IDITGSVTGAVVN
+119 IDITGSVTSAVVN
-132 LAGAVSESS
+132 LAAAVSETS
-141 SRVLGQQDIA
+141 SRILSQSDIA

-174 DKLAPLKNTSKRL
+174 DKLAALKNVTK
-187 KDIRTGITDN
+187 KIQETRTGITDK
-197 IDHTSNAVDEKIKNA
+197 IDSVSGNVDEGIKNA

-223 KEKMDKLANVV
+223 REKMDKLANVV

-243 MSSVS
+243 MTSVS
-248 SGASTITEEIKRY
+248 RGASTITEEIKNY
-261 GNRTKS
+261 GTSTKS
-267 DQVTY
+267 DQVTS
-272 AVSDSLSTV
+272 AISDSLSTV
-281 IKNFSIGKTVFAF
+281 IKNFSIGKMVFAF

-305 LGLDRLPPIDFESM
+305 LGLDKLPPIDFESM

-325 DINITPEDLE
+325 DINLTPEDLE
-335 KNFNKLADT
+335 KNFNQLAES
-344 TYNEMISMGKE
+344 TYNEMISMEKE
-355 LENIPMEE
+355 LKDIPSEE

-383 EQRDRI
+383 EQRNRI

-397 NKNGQID
+397 NKKGQID
-404 ALEKKEIKSA
+404 ALAKKEIKSA

-444 FKQEAQYRCNQLKSD
+444 FKQEAQYRCNQIKSD

-466 YRDAIAEIK
+466 YRDSIAEIK
-475 EFFTNGGSC
+475 EFFSNGGSC

-509 GSQLI
+509 NSQLI
-514 ASGIKVF
+514 ASSIKVF

-527 LVVPNP
+527 TVVPNP

-542 DIKTIIAFIKDIIT
+542 DVKTIIAFIKNLIT
-556 KVIDIINHIN
+556 KIIDIINHIN

-577 NLKEIIDQLM
+577 NLDEIIKQLM
-587 KMIGL
+587 EMIGL
-592 KWLMDLIQN
+592 KWLMNLVQN
-601 IIEMLG
+601 IIEILG

-613 SERLINTIS
+613 SVRLVNTLSPI
-622 AVHLGD
+622 HLD
-628 TKEYEA
+628 ETKEYDA
-634 TMDALESLITE
+634 TMEALESLIVAD
-645 TNGTSKILNDSERKT
+645 GGKSKILNETEQKA

-666 MLDLIKKGKR
+666 ILESLKNTKK
-676 KKVREEIDELETN
+676 KKVKKEIDSLIGN
-689 IKNAKSGDNEQIEE
+689 ILSAKSGDNDKIEDLMD
-703 IINELE
+703 NLE
-709 EWEDNIVA
+709 DFADNVVA
-717 YKSPII
+717 YKSPILDDTKREDKNI
-723 DNNTDEKQVSSII
+723 SDII
-736 DGESYSPDIK
+736 DGESFDTDVK
-746 FIGWHFYHA
+746 FIGWKFYHA
-755 DLNHTEKKYYDS
+755 DIYHKDATDYRSN
-767 SIFGTLMKKIKS
+767 LMKKIKS
-779 KIIKR
+779 KVIQKAAKR
-784 AAEKSHKK
+784 SHKK
-792 SGGVRMLNRKTVG
+792 NGGVAMLNNKEFGRNE
-805 MISPLSKTKIVKAY
+805 IVKAY
-819 EAFYWYTYFTE
+819 DAFYWYTYYTE

-835 CFEWGTKQGSMLVD
+835 CFEWNKENQDKAFMD
-849 NIVRSENG
+849 NIIKSESG
-857 SVVEIIDMNGNP
+857 SVVEIIDVNGNP
-869 RKVFVAGNMVR
+869 RKVFVAGSMVR
-880 SGDYVNVDGIK
+880 SGDYVNVDGVK

>member
-15 MAVAAQT
+15 MAVACQT

-132 LAGAVSESS
+132 LAAAVTETP
-141 SRVLGQQDIA
+141 SRILGQSDIA

-174 DKLAPLKNTSKRL
+174 DKLAPLKNTSKKL
-187 KDIRTGITDN
+187 NEIRTGITGN
-197 IDHTSNAVDEKIKNA
+197 IDSASNAVDEKIKNA
-212 QNVVKTLITEL
+212 QNVVKTLIMEL
-223 KEKMDKLANVV
+223 REKMDKLANLV

-248 SGASTITEEIKRY
+248 RGASTITEEIKRY
-261 GNRTKS
+261 GNSTKS

-272 AVSDSLSTV
+272 AVSNSLSTV

-305 LGLDRLPPIDFESM
+305 LGLDKLPPIDFESM

-355 LENIPMEE
+355 LKDIPSEE

-404 ALEKKEIKSA
+404 ALAKKEIKSA

-434 KSILGKELDN
+434 RSILGKELDN
-444 FKQEAQYRCNQLKSD
+444 FKQEAQYRCNQIKSD

-490 CCKRI
+490 CCKQI
-495 NQDFDDIKE
+495 NQDFNDIKE

-509 GSQLI
+509 SSQLI
-514 ASGIKVF
+514 ASSIKVF

-527 LVVPNP
+527 TVVPNP

-577 NLKEIIDQLM
+577 NLKEIIDQFM
-587 KMIGL
+587 KMFGL
-592 KWLMDLIQN
+592 KWLMDLVQN

-613 SERLINTIS
+613 STRLVNTLS
-622 AVHLGD
+622 PVHLD
-628 TKEYEA
+628 ETKEYEA
-634 TMDALESLITE
+634 TMEALESLLI
-645 TNGTSKILNDSERKT
+645 GDDGKSKILTDAEKT
-660 LGSVTD
+660 SLGSVTD
-666 MLDLIKKGKR
+666 ILDDIKKTKKR
-676 KKVREEIDELETN
+676 KVQKEINSLIGD
-689 IKNAKSGDNEQIEE
+689 IKSATSGDNEKIEDLMD
-703 IINELE
+703 ELE
-709 EWEDNIVA
+709 DYGDNIVA
-717 YKSPII
+717 YKSPILD
-723 DNNTDEKQVSSII
+723 DNKREDKNISDVV
-736 DGESYSPDIK
+736 DGESFDTDVK

-755 DLNHTEKKYYDS
+755 NIFHTNNDYYTS
-767 SIFGTLMKKIKS
+767 TFMKKIKS

-784 AAEKSHKK
+784 AAKRSHKK
-792 SGGVRMLNRKTVG
+792 NGGVAMLKKRDMGWKKV
-805 MISPLSKTKIVKAY
+805 VKAY
-819 EAFYWYTYFTE
+819 AAFYWYTYYTE

-835 CFEWGTKQGSMLVD
+835 CFEWVTKQDSVLVD

-880 SGDYVNVDGIK
+880 SGDYVNVDGVK

>member
-132 LAGAVSESS
+132 LAAAVSETS
-141 SRVLGQQDIA
+141 SRILGQSDIA

-174 DKLAPLKNTSKRL
+174 DKLATLKNVTK
-187 KDIRTGITDN
+187 KIQETRTGITDK
-197 IDHTSNAVDEKIKNA
+197 IDSVSGAVDEKIKNA
-212 QNVVKTLITEL
+212 QNVVKNLITEL
-223 KEKMDKLANVV
+223 REKMDKLANVV

-243 MSSVS
+243 MTSVS
-248 SGASTITEEIKRY
+248 RGASTITEEIKRY
-261 GNRTKS
+261 GNSTKS

-294 AGVLTQSAIVR
+294 AGVLTQSVIVR

-344 TYNEMISMGKE
+344 TYNEMISMEKE
-355 LENIPMEE
+355 LKTIPPEE

-371 KKFKEEYEEELK
+371 KKFKEEYGEELK

-404 ALEKKEIKSA
+404 ALVKKEIKSA
-414 IKEIEKYRK
+414 IQEIEKYRK
-423 KVKNAKQAETY
+423 TVKNAKQAETY

-444 FKQEAQYRCNQLKSD
+444 FKQEAQYRCNQIKSD

-475 EFFTNGGSC
+475 EFFSNGGSC
-484 DMFIDD
+484 DMFIND
-490 CCKRI
+490 CCKKI

-509 GSQLI
+509 GSQLV
-514 ASGIKVF
+514 ASTIKVF

-527 LVVPNP
+527 AVVPNP
-533 AYKIPDFLM
+533 AYKISDFLM
-542 DIKTIIAFIKDIIT
+542 DVKTIIAFIKDLIT
-556 KVIDIINHIN
+556 KIIDIINHIN

-577 NLKEIIDQLM
+577 NLKEIVDQLM

-592 KWLMDLIQN
+592 KWLMDMVQN
-601 IIEMLG
+601 IIKILG
-607 SNIDLA
+607 SNIDFA
-613 SERLINTIS
+613 SVRLVNTLS
-622 AVHLGD
+622 PVHLD
-628 TKEYEA
+628 ETKEYEA
-634 TMDALESLITE
+634 TMEALESLIV
-645 TNGTSKILNDSERKT
+645 GDGGKSKILNDTEKT
-660 LGSVTD
+660 ALGSVTD
-666 MLDLIKKGKR
+666 ILESLKKTKKR
-676 KKVREEIDELETN
+676 KTQKEINSLIGD
-689 IKNAKSGDNEQIEE
+689 IQSAKSGNDEKIEDLMDD
-703 IINELE
+703 LE
-709 EWEDNIVA
+709 DFADNIVA
-717 YKSPII
+717 YKSPIL
-723 DNNTDEKQVSSII
+723 DENKREDKNISDII
-736 DGESYSPDIK
+736 DGESFDIDVK

-755 DLNHTEKKYYDS
+755 DIYHTKNDYYS
-767 SIFGTLMKKIKS
+767 SNLMKKIKS
-779 KIIKR
+779 KVIQKAAKR
-784 AAEKSHKK
+784 SHKK
-792 SGGVRMLNRKTVG
+792 NGGVAMLNNKEFG
-805 MISPLSKTKIVKAY
+805 WKKIVKAY
-819 EAFYWYTYFTE
+819 TAFYWYTYYTE

-835 CFEWGTKQGSMLVD
+835 CFEWGQKQNSILVD
-849 NIVRSENG
+849 NIVKSENG
-857 SVVEIIDMNGNP
+857 SVVEIIDVNGNP

-880 SGDYVNVDGIK
+880 SGDYVNVDGVK

>member
-96 AVNQTIGL
+96 AVNQTIDL

-132 LAGAVSESS
+132 LAAAVSETS
-141 SRVLGQQDIA
+141 SRILGQSDIA

-174 DKLAPLKNTSKRL
+174 DKLATLKNVTK
-187 KDIRTGITDN
+187 KIQETRTGITDK
-197 IDHTSNAVDEKIKNA
+197 IDSVSGAVDEKIKNA
-212 QNVVKTLITEL
+212 QNVVKNLITEL
-223 KEKMDKLANVV
+223 REKMDKLANVV

-243 MSSVS
+243 MTSVS
-248 SGASTITEEIKRY
+248 RGASTITEEIKRY
-261 GNRTKS
+261 GNSTKS

-294 AGVLTQSAIVR
+294 AGVLTQSVIVR

-344 TYNEMISMGKE
+344 TYNEMISMEKE
-355 LENIPMEE
+355 LKTIPPEE

-371 KKFKEEYEEELK
+371 KKFKEEYGEELK

-404 ALEKKEIKSA
+404 ALVKKEIKSA

-444 FKQEAQYRCNQLKSD
+444 FKQEAQYRCNQIKSD

-475 EFFTNGGSC
+475 EFFSNGGSC
-484 DMFIDD
+484 DMFIND
-490 CCKRI
+490 CCKKI

-509 GSQLI
+509 GSQLV
-514 ASGIKVF
+514 ASTIKVF

-527 LVVPNP
+527 AVVPNP
-533 AYKIPDFLM
+533 AYKISDFLM
-542 DIKTIIAFIKDIIT
+542 DVKTIIAFIKDLIT
-556 KVIDIINHIN
+556 KIIDIINHIN

-577 NLKEIIDQLM
+577 NLKEIVDQLM

-592 KWLMDLIQN
+592 KWLMDMVQN
-601 IIEMLG
+601 IIKILG
-607 SNIDLA
+607 SNIDFA
-613 SERLINTIS
+613 SVRLVNTLS
-622 AVHLGD
+622 PVHLD
-628 TKEYEA
+628 ETKEYEA
-634 TMDALESLITE
+634 TMEALESLIV
-645 TNGTSKILNDSERKT
+645 GDGGKSKILNDTEKT
-660 LGSVTD
+660 ALGSVTD
-666 MLDLIKKGKR
+666 ILESLKKTKKR
-676 KKVREEIDELETN
+676 KTQKEINSLIGD
-689 IKNAKSGDNEQIEE
+689 IQSAKSGNDEKIEDLMDD
-703 IINELE
+703 LE
-709 EWEDNIVA
+709 DFADNIVA
-717 YKSPII
+717 YKSPIL
-723 DNNTDEKQVSSII
+723 DENKREDKNISDII
-736 DGESYSPDIK
+736 DGESFDIDVK

-755 DLNHTEKKYYDS
+755 DIYHTKNDYYS
-767 SIFGTLMKKIKS
+767 SNLMKKIKS
-779 KIIKR
+779 KVIQKAAKR
-784 AAEKSHKK
+784 SHKK
-792 SGGVRMLNRKTVG
+792 NGGVAMLNNKEFG
-805 MISPLSKTKIVKAY
+805 WKKIVKAY
-819 EAFYWYTYFTE
+819 TAFYWYTYYTE

-835 CFEWGTKQGSMLVD
+835 CFEWGQKQNSILVD
-849 NIVRSENG
+849 NIVKSENG
-857 SVVEIIDMNGNP
+857 SVVEIIDVNGNP

-880 SGDYVNVDGIK
+880 SGDYVNVDGVK

>member
-62 SYADIPTNYLMTQ
+62 SYADIPANYLMTQ

-82 LSRINNRLNTYADN
+82 LSRINNRLNAYTDN

-132 LAGAVSESS
+132 LAAAVSETS
-141 SRVLGQQDIA
+141 SRILGQSDIA

-174 DKLAPLKNTSKRL
+174 DKLATLKNVTK
-187 KDIRTGITDN
+187 KIQETRTGITDK
-197 IDHTSNAVDEKIKNA
+197 IDSVSGAVDEKIKNA
-212 QNVVKTLITEL
+212 QNVVKNLITEL
-223 KEKMDKLANVV
+223 REKMDKLANVV

-243 MSSVS
+243 MTSVS
-248 SGASTITEEIKRY
+248 RGASTITEEIKRY
-261 GNRTKS
+261 GNSTKS

-294 AGVLTQSAIVR
+294 AGVLTQSVIVR

-344 TYNEMISMGKE
+344 TYNEMISMEKE
-355 LENIPMEE
+355 LKTIPPEE

-371 KKFKEEYEEELK
+371 KKFKEEYGEELK

-404 ALEKKEIKSA
+404 ALVKKEIKSA

-444 FKQEAQYRCNQLKSD
+444 FKQEAQYRCNQIKSD

-475 EFFTNGGSC
+475 EFFSNGGSC
-484 DMFIDD
+484 DMFIND
-490 CCKRI
+490 CCKKI

-509 GSQLI
+509 GSQLV
-514 ASGIKVF
+514 ASTIKVF

-527 LVVPNP
+527 AVVPNP
-533 AYKIPDFLM
+533 AYKISDFLM
-542 DIKTIIAFIKDIIT
+542 DVKTIIAFIKDLIT
-556 KVIDIINHIN
+556 KIIDIINHIN

-577 NLKEIIDQLM
+577 NLKEIVDQLM

-592 KWLMDLIQN
+592 KWLMDMVQN
-601 IIEMLG
+601 IIKILG
-607 SNIDLA
+607 SNIDSA
-613 SERLINTIS
+613 SVRLVNTLS
-622 AVHLGD
+622 PVHLD
-628 TKEYEA
+628 ETKEYEA
-634 TMDALESLITE
+634 TMKALESLIV
-645 TNGTSKILNDSERKT
+645 GDGGKSKILNDTEKKS

-666 MLDLIKKGKR
+666 ILESLKKTKKR
-676 KKVREEIDELETN
+676 KTQKEINSLIGD
-689 IKNAKSGDNEQIEE
+689 IQSAKSGNDEKIEDLMDD
-703 IINELE
+703 LE
-709 EWEDNIVA
+709 DFADNIVA
-717 YKSPII
+717 YKSPIL
-723 DNNTDEKQVSSII
+723 DENKREDKNISDII
-736 DGESYSPDIK
+736 DGESFDIDVK

-755 DLNHTEKKYYDS
+755 DIYHTKNDYYS
-767 SIFGTLMKKIKS
+767 SNLMKKIKS

-784 AAEKSHKK
+784 AAKRSHKK
-792 SGGVRMLNRKTVG
+792 NGGVAMLKKKVFGWN
-805 MISPLSKTKIVKAY
+805 KIVKAY
-819 EAFYWYTYFTE
+819 KAFYWYTYYTE

-835 CFEWGTKQGSMLVD
+835 CFEWGQKQNSILVD
-849 NIVRSENG
+849 NIVKSENG
-857 SVVEIIDMNGNP
+857 SVVEIIDVNGNP

-880 SGDYVNVDGIK
+880 SGDYVNVDGVK